1 MGLSS
6 AGTDS
11 FTDVGFDT
19 QYQYLGDP
27 HTVTARV
34 AWIHEN
40 HNTSASQ
47 TLGLADNSNNQLR
60 SLNASLSYIYDK
72 TWSFTGGRMSIGG
85 TPDATL
91 YGTLPEARTAPTG
104 SPRSPI
110 CRSCVAAHPFGQ
122 WLNARIGLQWIRW
135 DKFDGASTN
144 FNGAGRNARANNT
157 IFGYVWIAFRWSEK

>member
-60 SLNASLSYIYDK
+60 SLNASLSYIYAK

-110 CRSCVAAHPFGQ
+110 CRSCVAAHPFGH
-122 WLNARIGLQWIRW
+122 G
-135 DKFDGASTN
+135 
-144 FNGAGRNARANNT
+144 
-157 IFGYVWIAFRWSEK
+157 

>member
-11 FTDVGFDT
+11 FTDIGFDT

-110 CRSCVAAHPFGQ
+110 CRSCVAAHRFGH
-122 WLNARIGLQWIRW
+122 G
-135 DKFDGASTN
+135 
-144 FNGAGRNARANNT
+144 
-157 IFGYVWIAFRWSEK
+157 